1 MKEVGYLDGAREGV
15 IGKGEMK
22 EVMGFYGVQGELG
35 EEGKEGGGE
44 RVLYL
49 FAIAGVKVGKLVQ
62 VKDQAND
69 IQN

>member
-35 EEGKEGGGE
+35 EEGGGE
-44 RVLYL
+44 GVLYL